1 MTSISRYICKCTFN
15 YKGKNCEKNIP
26 VHESSDGFVFS
37 LSTLFDQNPSGNIYP
52 GLKVSFS
59 PNSGQQV
66 HNPKIPFPRKNMVPR
81 PPSTS
86 RLSNINHNPVRRI
99 FPRTWIWEEVHMR
112 FEH

>member
-1 MTSISRYICKCTFN
+1 MTSISRYICKCTIN
-15 YKGKNCEKNIP
+15 YMGNNCEKNIP
-26 VHESSDGFVFS
+26 VTSHRIVFS
-37 LSTLFDQNPSGNIYP
+37 LVEDPINWNHNGKIHPSLIVSNLPNPDQR
-52 GLKVSFS
+52 
-59 PNSGQQV
+59 V
-66 HNPKIPFPRKNMVPR
+66 HTPKIPFPPKHMVPR